1 MVVGMMAKKRFV
13 IAMAVAAMTATT
25 TVPALAQEAEEA
37 APALAP
43 VAGSGQY
50 APDEA
55 ATQQEAAQA
64 QEAFAGVGVVENLGD
79 GYGLRLGAS
88 EGVRLEGD
96 FDFAAF
102 EGETVR
108 VSGRFAIDETRARV
122 LQVESIEPAAEEGE
136 DCTLTTYPEQL
147 CPPQAGGAG
156 SGGAT
161 TPGEANAVPSQDA
174 PAEGAARG
182 GQYGDAASPAQ
193 QEEEEDAATDVNED
207 GAVDETDG
215 SGEGSGASGTGR
227 RRRRG
232 GERRHHQRQGR
243 QLLRGRLGHRLLR
256 SVGPPRHG
264 RRPSGSGSGGRS
276 AHRRWPG
283 RPQDLPLA
291 SLERE
296 SGGPV
301 LKNRAPFVVP
311 SPGPQLRRF
320 GRPASSLA
328 AAQNQSS
335 RKSSGIPRI
344 VYQYPKVPP
353 ILVRKNAEKRLFCSR
368 FVPFAVLLRR
378 RRRAR

>member
-108 VSGRFAIDETRARV
+108 VSGRFAIDETRDRV

-147 CPPQAGGAG
+147 CPPRL
-156 SGGAT
+156 
-161 TPGEANAVPSQDA
+161 AVPG
-174 PAEGAARG
+174 PAGQPLREKRTPSRARMPPPKGRLGAA
-182 GQYGDAASPAQ
+182 S
-193 QEEEEDAATDVNED
+193 T
-207 GAVDETDG
+207 
-215 SGEGSGASGTGR
+215 GTRPPPRSR
-227 RRRRG
+227 RRRT
-232 GERRHHQRQGR
+232 
-243 QLLRGRLGHRLLR
+243 
-256 SVGPPRHG
+256 PR
-264 RRPSGSGSGGRS
+264 PT
-276 AHRRWPG
+276 
-283 RPQDLPLA
+283 
-291 SLERE
+291 
-296 SGGPV
+296 
-301 LKNRAPFVVP
+301 
-311 SPGPQLRRF
+311 
-320 GRPASSLA
+320 
-328 AAQNQSS
+328 
-335 RKSSGIPRI
+335 
-344 VYQYPKVPP
+344 
-353 ILVRKNAEKRLFCSR
+353 
-368 FVPFAVLLRR
+368 
-378 RRRAR
+378 